1 MTRSPTRTNSGIR
14 SSPPPLSLAFITSD
28 LCSNR
33 PYGGFDSLKNHI
45 GPVNIVKYNHTHKYC
60 LSGGHD
66 KTIRLW
72 NPASG
77 AQVKV
82 YDLHRQ
88 EVLGL
93 DM

>member
-1 MTRSPTRTNSGIR
+1 MPSPRFYNVPFGNILNDPDDDDHR
-14 SSPPPLSLAFITSD
+14 LS
-28 LCSNR
+28 
-33 PYGGFDSLKNHI
+33 NHT

-72 NPASG
+72 NPTTG